1 MELKLDATIR
11 CTDGVSGTL
20 SDVIVDP
27 GTRTI
32 THVVVTADG
41 DVARLVPIALVAS
54 PETLS
59 CASEALREFDAIRE
73 YAFLRLDEFP
83 HGDDRHDVGVETMIT
98 VPDTMGE
105 IDPSSGLV
113 YDLIPKGDAEL
124 RQTSDVYS
132 ADRHRLGNLYS
143 VVHER
148 GALTHVLYHSGHW
161 WWSRRRAIPIAEIAE
176 IATDTVTTRLARAEV
191 DALPKLAQ
199 T

>member
-1 MELKLDATIR
+1 MQLTLDERIR
-11 CTDGVSGTL
+11 CSDGVAGTL

-27 GTRTI
+27 GTRRI
-32 THVVVTADG
+32 THVVITADG
-41 DVARLVPIALVAS
+41 DVARLVPIGLLGAPQALTCS
-54 PETLS
+54 
-59 CASEALREFDAIRE
+59 SESLREFEAIRE

-124 RQTSDVYS
+124 RHTSDIYS
-132 ADRHRLGNLYS
+132 ADGHRLGNLDS
-143 VVHER
+143 VVHED

-161 WWSRRRAIPIAEIAE
+161 FWSRRRAIPIAEIE
-176 IATDTVTTRLARAEV
+176 RISTDIVTTRLGRSEV
-191 DALPKLAQ
+191 EALPKLAQ